1 MVKGKTTTG
10 FEFVTDEAV
19 FNDMEVVDAIADMQ
33 TGDESAV
40 MVATS
45 VLITKLLGTEQKKAL
60 YNHLRNDEGRVPI
73 DAVSNAIVE
82 IMTSCKNGKK

>member
-10 FEFVTDEAV
+10 FEFETNEAV

-45 VLITKLLGTEQKKAL
+45 VLITKLLGAEQKKAL

-73 DAVSNAIVE
+73 ESVSNAIVE

>member
-45 VLITKLLGTEQKKAL
+45 VLITKLLGAEQKKAL

-82 IMTSCKNGKK
+82 IMTSCRNGKK

>member
-45 VLITKLLGTEQKKAL
+45 VLITKLLGAEQKKAL

>member
-10 FEFVTDEAV
+10 FEFVTNEAV

-45 VLITKLLGTEQKKAL
+45 VLITKLLGAEQKKAL

-73 DAVSNAIVE
+73 EAVSNAIVE

>member
-10 FEFVTDEAV
+10 FEFVTNEAV

-45 VLITKLLGTEQKKAL
+45 VLITKLLGAEQKKAL

-73 DAVSNAIVE
+73 EAVSNAIVE
-82 IMTSCKNGKK
+82 IMTSCRNGKK